1 MSERS
6 QENIRTENPHQ
17 EKFDAYI
24 RELLAEKSQIDEAKF
39 PHAYRL
45 IDEELQRAQA
55 TGRAPFKESKFVD
68 VYRERPVK
76 VSVKVLVPTKE
87 HPRYNFIGKI
97 LGQKGN
103 TLKQLQEETMCYISI
118 CGRGSIRDRQKEE
131 ELRQSLEPKYAH
143 LHDDLHVDINTIGP
157 PAEAH
162 ARIAFALAEIRKY
175 LIPEYG
181 DSSRQE
187 VLMDLMSKPKGPP
200 MRELVREEV
209 LEGPPGRKP
218 VGILRNTSR
227 PVTTPPIRGPPNR
240 ARAAMDDYDEEY
252 NRNGVDYDE
261 YSRGRPSATR
271 GSYQTSRGSYRDDY
285 ESHDYYRE
293 SSAAYN
299 IRKSNN
305 SNSNNSNKSNLNTP
319 THMILNRIPPN
330 VQDNAGIINLF
341 DLSYFSN
348 LLASGLVMVLELHL
362 LCYNT

>member
-6 QENIRTENPHQ
+6 QENVRAENPHQ

-24 RELLAEKSQIDEAKF
+24 RELLAEKSHIDEAKF

-187 VLMDLMSKPKGPP
+187 VLMDLMSKPKGQP
-200 MRELVREEV
+200 MRESLRESIRDDG
-209 LEGPPGRKP
+209 LEGPPVRKP

-227 PVTTPPIRGPPNR
+227 PVTTPPIRGPPPNR
-240 ARAAMDDYDEEY
+240 ARAAIDDYEEEY
-252 NRNGVDYDE
+252 NRNGIEYDE
-261 YSRGRPSATR
+261 YSRSRPSTTSRTA
-271 GSYQTSRGSYRDDY
+271 YPTSRGNYRDDY

-293 SSAAYN
+293 SSAAYSASSPEFGYKK
-299 IRKSNN
+299 RK
-305 SNSNNSNKSNLNTP
+305 TF
-319 THMILNRIPPN
+319 M
-330 VQDNAGIINLF
+330 D
-341 DLSYFSN
+341 
-348 LLASGLVMVLELHL
+348 
-362 LCYNT
+362 